1 MPESFRN
8 RVKVPEGVMFREIAG
23 EAVLLDLNSETYFGL
38 DEIGTRMWSVLL
50 ASASIED
57 AYQVLLDEFDVEPE
71 ALRSDLSAFLE
82 KLAGSGLVS
91 LTDA

>member
-1 MPESFRN
+1 
-8 RVKVPEGVMFREIAG
+8 MFREIAG

-50 ASASIED
+50 ASASVED
-57 AYQVLLDEFDVEPE
+57 AYHVLLDEFDVEPE

-91 LTDA
+91 LSDA

>member
-1 MPESFRN
+1 
-8 RVKVPEGVMFREIAG
+8 MFREIAG